1 MTSVALRSVFAAG
14 DTVYRHALPIFER
27 IDPVEAAA
35 SLRGDDRIMLTYER
49 RQLDSPVI
57 IALGD
62 LAVCSRAGS
71 CKPDTGADLLT
82 TAVDFLTTLNFE
94 AAASSEERCWFGFIA
109 YDAVRDFER
118 LPAVR
123 ADSSLPVYQIFLPE
137 VLIRIGAMGTIVVG
151 RGVTST
157 AAQHAAARAR
167 RVLLRKSMPR
177 FSPTR
182 TDTGRFS
189 LDLGDYVAAVRKAK
203 EHIVNGEIFQVV
215 LSIACTASASADGLV
230 LYAKLAALN
239 PSPFQFWYCG
249 PEFEAIGTSPEPCV
263 TLKNGHV
270 SIRPLAGT
278 RPRGANSEADCIAEL
293 DLQSSDKE
301 LAEHRMLVDLA
312 RNDLGRVCQP
322 GSVHVPRLMV
332 VEHYSHVMH
341 LASDVVGRLRTD
353 RRADNVIHA
362 TFPAGTMTG
371 APKVRAMEIID
382 ELEPTCRGLY
392 SGAVGTFGVD
402 RINLYLT
409 IRSIVLHQGQAR
421 LQAGGGIVYDS
432 DPVAEHQE
440 CIAKLRAAGRVVG
453 IDMKDVA
460 S

>member
-1 MTSVALRSVFAAG
+1 MTSVPLRSVFAAG
-14 DTVYRHALPIFER
+14 DTVYRHALPIFEM

-49 RQLDSPVI
+49 RQLDSPVVL
-57 IALGD
+57 AFGD
-62 LAVCSRAGS
+62 LAVCSRAVS
-71 CKPDTGADLLT
+71 CQRDAGADPLT
-82 TAVDFLTTLNFE
+82 AAIDFLAALNFE
-94 AAASSEERCWFGFIA
+94 VTASSDERCWFGFIG

-118 LPAVR
+118 LSAR
-123 ADSSLPVYQIFLPE
+123 ADGSLPVYQIFLPE
-137 VLIRIGAMGTIVVG
+137 VLIRIGAVSTIVVG
-151 RGVTST
+151 RGVTPT
-157 AAQHAAARAR
+157 AAQHAAARVR
-167 RVLLRKSMPR
+167 RALLRKSRPR

-189 LDLGDYVAAVRKAK
+189 LEFGDYVAAVRKAK

-215 LSIACTASASADGLV
+215 LSIACTASATADGLV

-239 PSPFQFWYCG
+239 PSPFQFWYRG

-263 TLKNGHV
+263 ALKNGQV
-270 SIRPLAGT
+270 LIRPLAGT
-278 RPRGANSEADCIAEL
+278 RPRGADSEADCIAEL

-353 RRADNVIHA
+353 RRADNVIRA

-402 RINLYLT
+402 RVNLYLT
-409 IRSIVLHQGQAR
+409 IRSIVLHQGQVR

-432 DPVAEHQE
+432 DPVAEHKE
-440 CIAKLRAAGRVVG
+440 CIAKLRAAAHVVG
-453 IDMKDVA
+453 IDMEGAA